1 MGAFIV
7 FEGGE
12 GAGKSTQAR
21 ILARRLS
28 QEGFQVVSTREPGG
42 TALGEVVRRWLK
54 SRAGLT
60 PLAELLLFTAAR
72 AQLVK
77 VVIGPA
83 LRSSQ
88 RVVISDRFTASTV
101 AYQGFGRGVDLE
113 LIHRLNEASTQ
124 GLRPDLT
131 VYLDLPVEAG
141 LARKRGGLDNFE
153 AEGTEF
159 HRRVREGYL
168 TLVSEDPEGWLVVDG
183 NVKRKAVAAQIWAR
197 TRHCL

>member
-21 ILARRLS
+21 ILAKRLS
-28 QEGFQVVSTREPGG
+28 YEGFQVVSTREPGG
-42 TALGEVVRRWLK
+42 TPLGEAVRRWLK

-60 PLAELLLFTAAR
+60 PLTELLLFTAAR
-72 AQLVK
+72 AQLMK

-83 LRSSQ
+83 LSSQ

-101 AYQGFGRGVDLE
+101 AYQGYGRGLDLE
-113 LIHRLNEASTQ
+113 LIHRLNEGSTH

-131 VYLDLPVEAG
+131 VYLDLSAEAG

-153 AEGTEF
+153 VEGIEF
-159 HRRVREGYL
+159 HRRVRDGYL
-168 TLVSEDPEGWLVVDG
+168 SLVSEDPEGWLVVDG
-183 NVKRKAVAAQIWAR
+183 AAERKALAAEIWAR
-197 TRHCL
+197 ARRYL